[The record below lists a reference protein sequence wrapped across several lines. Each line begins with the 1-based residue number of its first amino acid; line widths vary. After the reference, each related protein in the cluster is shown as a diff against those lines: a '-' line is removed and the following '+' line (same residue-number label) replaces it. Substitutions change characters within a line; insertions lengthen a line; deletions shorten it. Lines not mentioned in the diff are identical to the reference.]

1 MKAQTLIVKG
11 AHADTKTF
19 DFSSPSAEDLAESAI
34 FLSKE
39 GIAYDESGTVLPFSF
54 LSMPQQQLEAELNT
68 AMPDIFESRRQRSTS
83 LDKCIYIPALVPGY
97 WNYYHL
103 LIDCLPRVLLSLQ
116 TVGARILM
124 TQFQAAR
131 LQRAQGNLL
140 TQIGRIFGLRE
151 YFEVVKGDL
160 LHLERA
166 IVPKHKVRFIGSSMQ
181 LFQDVGARSGKG
193 SAQRRIYISR
203 KLTSARRVTNDDAV
217 VETLRDFG
225 FQPVCLEQ
233 EPLSEQVRIF
243 READVIIGPH
253 GAGLA
258 NIVFSRSGT
267 TLIEFLQESATYKV
281 PLFSEL
287 TAMAEGRHVVLLS
300 KPEINPNHPGHAGN
314 MDMSVNCMVLRSA
327 LESLLGRQDCF
338 SAPPQPPILDVRFK
352 SGFANRMIQ
361 YMVVRR
367 IAAEVQGCL
376 ISNAVLP
383 EWGINHAAIPGAPDP
398 SVKIPIAENCLN
410 IAEIARSLSTGEMAR
425 FNFRSYA
432 QWFPNF
438 PHLNVCRKMFPSAES
453 TYPGYGP
460 EYLVCNVRGEEVLT
474 AIHPAYTLLPI
485 EFYVELAN
493 TTGLKLV
500 FMGQVADN
508 AYCRALRQQFP
519 DAIFQPTRGALADF
533 QTLRNSRNIVV
544 AISTFSWLAAWLSYA
559 DSIFLPVNGLF
570 HPVQCPEVDLLP
582 VSDTRYRFYL
592 FPINYAVPVDRFE
605 KAHKALEGHWRYM
618 HPETVAELRTRVAR
632 KSTLS
637 LDKDKYVAMFDEK
650 YYLQTYPDIARALQ
664 SGGLP
669 SGRHHYVQAGFRERR
684 FGFLFDAR
692 WYSIEYPL
700 AAFEVGQGDYADLRQ
715 HYVEIGAARGYK
727 PHPRRGRPDSC

>member
-11 AHADTKTF
+11 AHADTETF
-19 DFSSPSAEDLAESAI
+19 DFLSPTAEDLAESAI

-39 GIAYDESGTVLPFSF
+39 GVAYDESGMVLPFSF

-68 AMPDIFESRRQRSTS
+68 AMPDIFESRRQHPIS
-83 LDKCIYIPALVPGY
+83 LDKCSYIPALVPGY

-103 LIDCLPRVLLSLQ
+103 LIDCLPRVLLSHQ
-116 TVGARILM
+116 TIGARILV

-131 LQRAQGNLL
+131 LQRAQGQLL

-151 YFEVVKGDL
+151 SFEVVKGDL
-160 LHLERA
+160 LHLERTL
-166 IVPKHKVRFIGSSMQ
+166 VPKHKVRFIGSTIQ
-181 LFQDVGARSGKG
+181 FFQDVAARSGKG
-193 SAQRRIYISR
+193 TGQRRIYISR

-217 VETLRDFG
+217 VDMVRDFG
-225 FQPVCLEQ
+225 FEPVCLEQ
-233 EPLSEQVRIF
+233 KPLSEQITIF

-253 GAGLA
+253 GAGFA

-267 TLIEFLQESATYKV
+267 TLLEFLQESAKYKV

-287 TAMAEGRHVVLLS
+287 TALAGGRHAVLLT

-314 MDMSVNCMVLRSA
+314 MDMSVNCKELQAA
-327 LESLLGRQDCF
+327 LKSLLGRQPSF
-338 SAPPQPPILDVRFK
+338 FAPRQPPILDVHFK
-352 SGFANRMIQ
+352 SGLANRMIQ

-367 IAAEVQGCL
+367 IAAEVRGCL
-376 ISNAVLP
+376 ISNAVIP
-383 EWGINHAAIPGAPDP
+383 EWGINHAAIPGVSAP
-398 SVKIPIAENCLN
+398 SGAIPIAENSLN
-410 IAEIARSLSTGEMAR
+410 IAEIARALSVGETAR

-438 PHLNVCRKMFPSAES
+438 PHLNVCRRMFPSAENI
-453 TYPGYGP
+453 YPGYGP

-485 EFYVELAN
+485 EFYVELAKS
-493 TTGLKLV
+493 TGLKLV

-508 AYCRALRQQFP
+508 AYCRALRHQFP
-519 DAIFQPTRGALADF
+519 DAIFQPTRGPLADF
-533 QTLRNSRNIVV
+533 QTLRNSKNIVV
-544 AISTFSWLAAWLSYA
+544 AISTFSWLAAWLSHA
-559 DSIFLPVNGLF
+559 DAIFLPVNGLF

-582 VSDTRYRFYL
+582 VSDTRYKFYL
-592 FPINYAVPVDRFE
+592 FPINYAVPVDKFE
-605 KAHKALEGHWRYM
+605 KAHKALEGHWRYV

-632 KSTLS
+632 KSTQS
-637 LDKDKYVAMFDEK
+637 LDKDKYVSMFDEK
-650 YYLQTYPDIARALQ
+650 YYVQTYPDIARALQ

-669 SGRHHYVQAGFRERR
+669 SARHHYIQAGFRERR

-692 WYSIEYPL
+692 WYSVEYPL

-715 HYVEIGAARGYK
+715 HYVEIGAVRGYK
-727 PHPRRGRPDSC
+727 PHPGCGRPENS